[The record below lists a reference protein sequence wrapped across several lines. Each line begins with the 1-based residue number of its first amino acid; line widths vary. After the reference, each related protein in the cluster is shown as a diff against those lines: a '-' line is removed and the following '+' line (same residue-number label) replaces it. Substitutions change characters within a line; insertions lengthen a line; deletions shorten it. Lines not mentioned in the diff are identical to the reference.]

1 MVISQLKVNINGIIK
16 AISFLILDPIITLLI
31 IFISTEF
38 NTLKLRNL
46 NNIKYNYIYT
56 ECFISF

>member
-16 AISFLILDPIITLLI
+16 AISFLIRDPIITLLI

-38 NTLKLRNL
+38 NTSKLRNL